1 MRLLLDTH
9 ALLWWLFAVPQLGP
23 GALAAIGDPE
33 SDVYVS
39 ALTAAEIEIKRAV
52 GKLAVP
58 PDLREQMERN
68 GFTEL
73 PFTIRHGGAL
83 RDLPLHH
90 RDPFDSMLVAQARVE
105 GLTIVT
111 ADKAITPYDV
121 AILPAT
127 E

>member
-1 MRLLLDTH
+1 VRLLLDTQ
-9 ALLWWLFAVPQLGP
+9 ALLWWLFGVPQLGP

-33 SDVYVS
+33 SDVHVS
-39 ALTAAEIEIKRAV
+39 ALTAAEIEIRRSV
-52 GKLAVP
+52 GKLATP
-58 PDLREQMERN
+58 PDLREQIERN

-73 PFTIRHGGAL
+73 PFTLRHGSAL

-90 RDPFDSMLVAQARVE
+90 GDPFDRMLVAQARAE

-111 ADKAITPYDV
+111 ADKAVAAYDV
-121 AILPAT
+121 AILPAA